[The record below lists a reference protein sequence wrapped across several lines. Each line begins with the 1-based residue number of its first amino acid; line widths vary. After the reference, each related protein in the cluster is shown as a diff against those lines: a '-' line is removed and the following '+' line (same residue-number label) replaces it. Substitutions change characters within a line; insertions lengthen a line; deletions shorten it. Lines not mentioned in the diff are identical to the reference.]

1 MGDFNINIKSSNCVK
16 DKVGTFSDIAVN
28 LSNNVILF
36 IQKSVSNKSNKLTI
50 HFFFFFL
57 INKPLNFKLIL
68 TNETAIK
75 LFRHFWKD
83 IQKRF
88 RPKVNTKLQKLIWIG
103 FSFSNYTGSSSY
115 PNQSY
120 EWRFLGLKKH
130 APSNNKYCRWNHT
143 PFMYRVF

>member
-36 IQKSVSNKSNKLTI
+36 IQKSVSNKSNKLPI
-50 HFFFFFL
+50 NFFFFFL

-75 LFRHFWKD
+75 LFRHF
-83 IQKRF
+83 
-88 RPKVNTKLQKLIWIG
+88 
-103 FSFSNYTGSSSY
+103 
-115 PNQSY
+115 
-120 EWRFLGLKKH
+120 
-130 APSNNKYCRWNHT
+130 
-143 PFMYRVF
+143 

>member
-50 HFFFFFL
+50 HFFFFFFL

-75 LFRHFWKD
+75 LFRHF
-83 IQKRF
+83 
-88 RPKVNTKLQKLIWIG
+88 
-103 FSFSNYTGSSSY
+103 
-115 PNQSY
+115 
-120 EWRFLGLKKH
+120 
-130 APSNNKYCRWNHT
+130 
-143 PFMYRVF
+143 

>member
-75 LFRHFWKD
+75 LFRHF
-83 IQKRF
+83 
-88 RPKVNTKLQKLIWIG
+88 
-103 FSFSNYTGSSSY
+103 
-115 PNQSY
+115 
-120 EWRFLGLKKH
+120 
-130 APSNNKYCRWNHT
+130 
-143 PFMYRVF
+143 

>member
-50 HFFFFFL
+50 NFFFFFL

-75 LFRHFWKD
+75 LFRHF
-83 IQKRF
+83 
-88 RPKVNTKLQKLIWIG
+88 
-103 FSFSNYTGSSSY
+103 
-115 PNQSY
+115 
-120 EWRFLGLKKH
+120 
-130 APSNNKYCRWNHT
+130 
-143 PFMYRVF
+143 

>member
-50 HFFFFFL
+50 NFFFFL

-75 LFRHFWKD
+75 LFRHF
-83 IQKRF
+83 
-88 RPKVNTKLQKLIWIG
+88 
-103 FSFSNYTGSSSY
+103 
-115 PNQSY
+115 
-120 EWRFLGLKKH
+120 
-130 APSNNKYCRWNHT
+130 
-143 PFMYRVF
+143 

>member
-28 LSNNVILF
+28 LSNNVTLF

-50 HFFFFFL
+50 NFFFFL

-75 LFRHFWKD
+75 LFRHF
-83 IQKRF
+83 
-88 RPKVNTKLQKLIWIG
+88 
-103 FSFSNYTGSSSY
+103 
-115 PNQSY
+115 
-120 EWRFLGLKKH
+120 
-130 APSNNKYCRWNHT
+130 
-143 PFMYRVF
+143 